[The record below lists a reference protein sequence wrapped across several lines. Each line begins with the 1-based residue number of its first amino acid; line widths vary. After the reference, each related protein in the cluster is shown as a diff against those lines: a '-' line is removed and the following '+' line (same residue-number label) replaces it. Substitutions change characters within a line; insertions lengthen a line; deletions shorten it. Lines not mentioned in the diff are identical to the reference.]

1 MTDKTEWVMV
11 PSKWTP
17 EMLQAAINYG
27 GWRPERWQETWNQ
40 VLAAAP
46 TPPGQDPRE
55 FPLDRMAENARE
67 LGLDYTPQD
76 VQAQI
81 DALKAERDGI
91 FNLLRKCAHAMD
103 AGRIDVDLI
112 EEVRATLPDTKEK
125 P

>member
-1 MTDKTEWVMV
+1 MNPNEVPLVAIDAAERAYRTERWANSRVRLIYAIAAAFGAM
-11 PSKWTP
+11 PTYP
-17 EMLQAAINYG
+17 QLQAK
-27 GWRPERWQETWNQ
+27 
-40 VLAAAP
+40 
-46 TPPGQDPRE
+46 
-55 FPLDRMAENARE
+55 
-67 LGLDYTPQD
+67 
-76 VQAQI
+76 I